1 MLVSVPA
8 YAVDFTD
15 TNNLYGWNG
24 TAQFYPTYLEFKAQ
38 LQTDL
43 TFFVTTDETDQVWTA
58 SDAFGITT
66 ADIASWDALVTN
78 ANHTGDVTGAT
89 SLTIAVDSVDIPM
102 LSATGAAGATTYLRG
117 DNTWSIPSASD
128 PSVITDLTGTAWRL
142 FYSDSAGDVTELGLG
157 SDGSYLRSNGAAAIP
172 TFDVPSITA
181 PKNAQFIFTDLTSVY
196 TGEYVQIDAGT
207 WTTADILC
215 DATETT
221 TAIEFDIYTKTSIDA
236 VASVIT
242 AAELTMS
249 TINPYVVSINISA
262 LTDPVDGAWIRVD
275 IATPADTAAS
285 CTLSLNY

>member
-1 MLVSVPA
+1 MEHSSKPLKEYEMKKILIALLLMLMSVPA

-15 TNNLYGWNG
+15 TDNLYGWNG
-24 TAQFYPTYLEFKAQ
+24 TTQFYPTYLEFKAQ

-43 TFFVTTDETDQVWTA
+43 TFF
-58 SDAFGITT
+58 
-66 ADIASWDALVTN
+66 
-78 ANHTGDVTGAT
+78 
-89 SLTIAVDSVDIPM
+89 
-102 LSATGAAGATTYLRG
+102 
-117 DNTWSIPSASD
+117 
-128 PSVITDLTGTAWRL
+128 
-142 FYSDSAGDVTELGLG
+142 
-157 SDGSYLRSNGAAAIP
+157 
-172 TFDVPSITA
+172 ITA

-249 TINPYVVSINISA
+249 TINPYVVGINISA